1 MKKVFGLA
9 ILAMSIF
16 IVSCKNNNELS
27 ISGKVENAGAIK
39 KVLLYETDQLV
50 DSAFLN
56 ENNEFK
62 FRRVTEEPD
71 FYTLLVGE
79 KNFLLVNRNF
89 FLQTVEKNKA
99 YALANISFDQSK
111 SELKPGFEAELEKVI
126 SILSENAQ
134 YNLLLEGHTDNQG
147 DWNDNLKLSQERV
160 ENVKAYLVSK
170 GVDAKR
176 IQTKGWGGSKPL
188 ANNLLED
195 TRKNNR
201 RVEFTLVPVE

>member
-9 ILAMSIF
+9 ILAMSIL

-79 KNFLLVNRNF
+79 KNFLLVG
-89 FLQTVEKNKA
+89 KNGDELDFKTTLILPTA
-99 YALANISFDQSK
+99 MRLKVQKNQRKSGSLIRLEIVLAKFIK
-111 SELKPGFEAELEKVI
+111 RYRMI
-126 SILSENAQ
+126 I
-134 YNLLLEGHTDNQG
+134 
-147 DWNDNLKLSQERV
+147 QE
-160 ENVKAYLVSK
+160 
-170 GVDAKR
+170 
-176 IQTKGWGGSKPL
+176 
-188 ANNLLED
+188 
-195 TRKNNR
+195 
-201 RVEFTLVPVE
+201 